1 MEPIPIA
8 MNISPA
14 HLTGTAFID
23 KISEL
28 MNKYLIK
35 KDQIVLEIPEQGIT
49 SHMDTMNM
57 IMNKLNEENFSVC
70 IDGFGSV
77 NSPLNLLKDYKIGRI
92 KIDRNFLNKNVA
104 SEEGQTILRYL
115 IAMAKEL
122 DFTVIT
128 EGIETKEQINQLV
141 ELGSDQGQGY
151 YFSKPVDLHEFDQ
164 LNKTR
169 LSDYY
174 RPDEYYPTFEDYE
187 KDMDLIVQIFENA
200 TRYTDFF
207 AS

>member
-1 MEPIPIA
+1 MKECNYEFYNEEFRTKYRQNKKMSKEMEETMQNHKFVMFLQPIVNLRSSKIVSAEALVRWDYPGKGLL
-8 MNISPA
+8 SPYA
-14 HLTGTAFID
+14 FLPVFEGTAFID

-104 SEEGQTILRYL
+104 SEEGQTIIFQSQWICMSL
-115 IAMAKEL
+115 I
-122 DFTVIT
+122 
-128 EGIETKEQINQLV
+128 N
-141 ELGSDQGQGY
+141 
-151 YFSKPVDLHEFDQ
+151 
-164 LNKTR
+164 
-169 LSDYY
+169 
-174 RPDEYYPTFEDYE
+174 
-187 KDMDLIVQIFENA
+187 
-200 TRYTDFF
+200 
-207 AS
+207 